1 MKEGNLKKQATNSF
15 KGVFGFAK
23 KWNVRRVIIYDNG
36 REKMIKYYDGNL
48 LRGQLNITGSTAEK
62 CNDKLS
68 EQIFLIKDTNGM
80 EQIRF
85 KTNSSD
91 ELELWINAV
100 NTASTVQDKKSV
112 SSNDIKVTLKDIVT
126 NDEIRQAVS
135 NATGIGS
142 LSDAADLIF
151 PGIVE
156 LSSSIPFAQPIVSL
170 IRQFYTTYRT
180 LKGIGGKLQVKF

>member
-1 MKEGNLKKQATNSF
+1 
-15 KGVFGFAK
+15 
-23 KWNVRRVIIYDNG
+23 
-36 REKMIKYYDGNL
+36 
-48 LRGQLNITGSTAEK
+48 
-62 CNDKLS
+62 
-68 EQIFLIKDTNGM
+68 
-80 EQIRF
+80 
-85 KTNSSD
+85 
-91 ELELWINAV
+91 
-100 NTASTVQDKKSV
+100 
-112 SSNDIKVTLKDIVT
+112 LKDIVT